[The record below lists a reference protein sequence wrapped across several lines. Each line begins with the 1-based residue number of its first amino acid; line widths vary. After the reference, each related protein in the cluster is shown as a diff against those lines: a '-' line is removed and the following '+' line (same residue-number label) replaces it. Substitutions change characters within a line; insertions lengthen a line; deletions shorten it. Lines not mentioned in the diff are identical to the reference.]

1 MIIKARHIPFFVRFF
16 SYYSRTGLKRHFNDV
31 SFECSVN
38 PAGRPVLLIGNHF
51 SWWDGFIAYRLN
63 DLFLHKKFHIM
74 MLEEQLEKRLFLN
87 KAGAYSVRR
96 GSRSV
101 VETLSYTSVLLHEA
115 ENMVVVYPQGTI
127 TSIHRRPVRFE
138 RGTERIIAG
147 ASDKLMIL
155 FYVALPDWYSEKKPG
170 LYIRVIEYSARERSI
185 TDLEE
190 AYNIFLDECV
200 AKQIPV

>member
-16 SYYSRTGLKRHFNDV
+16 SFYSRNGLKRHFNDV
-31 SFECSVN
+31 IFECNVSA
-38 PAGRPVLLIGNHF
+38 AGRPLLLIGNHF

-74 MLEEQLEKRLFLN
+74 MLEEQLESRLFLN
-87 KAGAYSVRR
+87 KAGAFSIKR

-101 VETLSYTSVLLHEA
+101 VETLSYTSGLLHDA
-115 ENMVVVYPQGTI
+115 DNMVVVYPQGVI
-127 TSIHRRPVRFE
+127 TSIHRRPVQFE

-170 LYIRVIEYSARERSI
+170 LYVRVIEYTARERSI

-190 AYNIFLDECV
+190 AYNMFLDECISN
-200 AKQIPV
+200 QIPS

>member
-1 MIIKARHIPFFVRFF
+1 VIIKARHIPFFVRFF
-16 SYYSRTGLKRHFNDV
+16 SFYARTGLRRHFNDV
-31 SFECSVN
+31 VFECSVN

-74 MLEEQLEKRLFLN
+74 MLEEQLDKRLFLN
-87 KAGAYSVRR
+87 KAGAYSIKR

-101 VETLSYTSVLLHEA
+101 LDSLTYTSGLLHEV

-127 TSIHRRPVRFE
+127 TSVHRRPVRFE
-138 RGTERIIAG
+138 KGTERIIAG

-155 FYVALPDWYSEKKPG
+155 FYAALPDWFSEKKPE
-170 LYIRVIEYSARERSI
+170 LFVRVIEYSARERSI

-190 AYNIFLDECV
+190 TYNMFLEECIV
-200 AKQIPV
+200 KQMPL

>member
-31 SFECSVN
+31 TFDCSVS

-51 SWWDGFIAYRLN
+51 SWWDGFIAYHLN

-170 LYIRVIEYSARERSI
+170 LYIRVIEYSARERSV